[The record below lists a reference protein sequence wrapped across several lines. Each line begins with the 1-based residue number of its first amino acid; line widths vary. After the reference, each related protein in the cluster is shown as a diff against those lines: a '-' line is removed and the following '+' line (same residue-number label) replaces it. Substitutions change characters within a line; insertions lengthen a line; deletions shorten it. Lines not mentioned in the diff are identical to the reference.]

1 MRVPAALGQL
11 TIACVMDP
19 ANGHK
24 LLRKGI
30 CQRFCPTERGDQLE
44 AAITDLQLSLEL
56 MEAAPVGRRTVDDVF
71 TAKKQLGITYNEL
84 GMRTPSPPA
93 LSAQS
98 RPDDASYVSVCAGA
112 YDAGDYESAYNTFTK
127 ALEVER
133 TRAYLVNRGD
143 SLREQGLLV
152 SHHLVSHLLL
162 GRHSCRSSPSQPELP
177 WTGSVHRRLRRGD

>member
-1 MRVPAALGQL
+1 
-11 TIACVMDP
+11 MDP

-84 GMRTPSPPA
+84 GMRTPPPFP
-93 LSAQS
+93 SS
-98 RPDDASYVSVCAGA
+98 RGCAYGQPDGASYVSVCAGA

>member
-1 MRVPAALGQL
+1 MRCPALAPLAARGADLPERCLRVAAALGQL

-84 GMRTPSPPA
+84 GMSAPPAPSSRCCPHSLGLTTRCMCLSAQERTMPATTSRRTTPSPKPWRW
-93 LSAQS
+93 SAHGRTS
-98 RPDDASYVSVCAGA
+98 STEATRCANRAS
-112 YDAGDYESAYNTFTK
+112 
-127 ALEVER
+127 
-133 TRAYLVNRGD
+133 
-143 SLREQGLLV
+143 
-152 SHHLVSHLLL
+152 
-162 GRHSCRSSPSQPELP
+162 
-177 WTGSVHRRLRRGD
+177 W

>member
-1 MRVPAALGQL
+1 MRCAALAPLAARGADLPERCLRVPAALGQL

-84 GMRTPSPPA
+84 GMRTPRPFPSS
-93 LSAQS
+93 LITRLCVRSA
-98 RPDDASYVSVCAGA
+98 
-112 YDAGDYESAYNTFTK
+112 
-127 ALEVER
+127 
-133 TRAYLVNRGD
+133 
-143 SLREQGLLV
+143 
-152 SHHLVSHLLL
+152 
-162 GRHSCRSSPSQPELP
+162 
-177 WTGSVHRRLRRGD
+177 